1 MALLHAATETK
12 KVANY
17 ALSVRLRDSDTS
29 RRFQVFRGH
38 DAS

>member
-1 MALLHAATETK
+1 MALLHAATET